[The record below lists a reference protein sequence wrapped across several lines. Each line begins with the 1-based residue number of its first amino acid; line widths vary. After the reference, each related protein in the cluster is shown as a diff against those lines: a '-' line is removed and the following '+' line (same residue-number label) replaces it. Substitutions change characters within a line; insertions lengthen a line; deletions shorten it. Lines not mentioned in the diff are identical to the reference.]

1 MLFNQSKRYKHHI
14 TSSLFVA
21 VVSTRHHAMPR
32 VASKSGRI
40 VRAAAS
46 SPVGQGQQDSSLARR
61 EVMLAAL
68 AAAFATSAA
77 QPALAA
83 DCELQTA
90 PDGLQYCDTKVGE
103 GPAPVKGALIRW
115 VMTMCTAAQDTGP
128 R

>member
-1 MLFNQSKRYKHHI
+1 
-14 TSSLFVA
+14 
-21 VVSTRHHAMPR
+21 MPR
-32 VASKSGRI
+32 VAPKSCRI

-46 SPVGQGQQDSSLARR
+46 NPVGQGQEESSLARR

-77 QPALAA
+77 YPALAA

-90 PDGLQYCDTKVGE
+90 PDGLQFCDTKVGE

-115 VMTMCTAAQDTGP
+115 ATACTAAQDAGP
-128 R
+128 S